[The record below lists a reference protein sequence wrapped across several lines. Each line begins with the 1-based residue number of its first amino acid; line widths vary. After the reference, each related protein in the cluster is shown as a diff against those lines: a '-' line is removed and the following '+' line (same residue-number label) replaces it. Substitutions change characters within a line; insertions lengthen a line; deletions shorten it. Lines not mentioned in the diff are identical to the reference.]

1 MFTLSLHHFS
11 LFIIPSVCL
20 LVYMEHNSSFRCL
33 APTLVSISLSQMS
46 DRGGGVPFRKIE
58 RLFSYMYSTAPR
70 PSISDKHRAPLVRDW
85 HTHMTKNAQYDH
97 RNGANVCVCTVC
109 LHAGRVRVRSA
120 HLPALRS
127 LFPGRLAALLH
138 GGKWNWCHHP
148 PEGMIEASNGHIWN
162 VLLNDLFLKSH

>member
-1 MFTLSLHHFS
+1 MLGSKTTALGCIYSFPTSLLPLHHSFS
-11 LFIIPSVCL
+11 VSLSECRTQCSQFFS
-20 LVYMEHNSSFRCL
+20 SSFSCS
-33 APTLVSISLSQMS
+33 ASTLVSISVPQMS

-85 HTHMTKNAQYDH
+85 HMHMNKNAQYDD

-109 LHAGRVRVRSA
+109 VRAGRVRVRSA

-127 LFPGRLAALLH
+127 LFPGGLAALLH
-138 GGKWNWCHHP
+138 GGKWN
-148 PEGMIEASNGHIWN
+148 
-162 VLLNDLFLKSH
+162 